1 MADNLIVPEVHVQGQ
16 LIVDTL
22 DTERGHVAD
31 NALKWPVNAEFCGK
45 QIREYSS
52 RIAWLLI
59 LVVLCFA
66 LNSRNPA
73 AFVRIRI
80 RKGSAG
86 IQTNLGIQP
95 PITMRR
101 ILQMVFRKQLD
112 VVKQILG
119 SWRGGS
125 EMFLPI
131 VEAAAVNPHSFTEEL
146 HGEFPG

>member
-16 LIVDTL
+16 LIVDAL

-31 NALKWPVNAEFCGK
+31 NALKRPVNAEFCGK

-52 RIAWLLI
+52 RIAWFLI

-66 LNSRNPA
+66 LNSCNPA

-95 PITMRR
+95 PVTMRR